1 MTDSLLT
8 PFGIPATGYST
19 MLLTCQF
26 VSKGGRAML
35 ETGKSQ
41 SESML
46 LHTMT
51 LLSVFFAIMM
61 TIPR

>member
-1 MTDSLLT
+1 
-8 PFGIPATGYST
+8 